1 MKKKKKISRR
11 VPKLE
16 TKKVFCILFGVF
28 LALSIVT
35 PYSVNAVTVTNTVN
49 PDSGVVHVK
58 IVSNVT
64 TVISISPAPPGTIEN
79 LSFVADVSTLLAVGN
94 AWKDNKTGFTVS
106 MASAINFSIQSAYL
120 NPTVY
125 ITNFSMNLD
134 VHSSYN
140 NGLFVHYFI
149 TTIEYDL
156 SGAVSVTS
164 SKIQIN
170 AKWRAVTPGGNIKV
184 SGVTIN
190 PAYTLGV
197 NLSFFDVPLEE
208 WNVTTE
214 NNVTKFSYVASNY
227 VTTEYTETLG
237 FNINTTHIMDP
248 TQTIEVQGTGYEAS
262 GDDITKQTSSGS
274 FLDALP
280 VPDIL
285 KNPIVIAGIVLML
298 IVFSY
303 WSYKA
308 RQ

>member
-1 MKKKKKISRR
+1 MTAKK
-11 VPKLE
+11 
-16 TKKVFCILFGVF
+16 TFCVL
-28 LALSIVT
+28 LSIFLVFAVVL
-35 PYSVNAVTVTNTVN
+35 PYSVNAVTVTSTVN
-49 PDSGVVHVK
+49 PDSSVVHVK

-64 TVISISPAPPGTIEN
+64 TVISFSPAPPGSFN
-79 LSFVADVSTLLAVGN
+79 LSSIADISTLLAVGN
-94 AWKDNKTGFTVS
+94 VWEDNKTGFTVS

-125 ITNFSMNLD
+125 ITNFSMNLEAS
-134 VHSSYN
+134 SSYDS
-140 NGLFVHYFI
+140 GVFIHSFI

-156 SGAVSVTS
+156 SGVVSITS
-164 SKIQIN
+164 NKIQIN
-170 AKWRAVTPGGNIKV
+170 AKWRYVTPGGNIKV

-197 NLSFFDVPLEE
+197 NLSFFDAPLED

-214 NNVTKFSYVASNY
+214 NNVTKFSYVAPNY
-227 VTTEYTETLG
+227 EFTEHIDNPI
-237 FNINTTHIMDP
+237 FDINSTHIMDP
-248 TQTIEVQGTGYEAS
+248 TETIEVQGTGYEAS
-262 GDDITKQTSSGS
+262 GNDITKQTSSGS

-285 KNPIVIAGIVLML
+285 KNPIVIAGIVLVL